1 MADIKEEIA
10 EADIKEETE
19 EGEALDVVAGVVV
32 AEAAEMG
39 IGSAL
44 ILGRFCP
51 LFIYY
56 LILLFYF
63 IFMGKLRDSPFLNT

>member
-10 EADIKEETE
+10 EADIKEEIE
-19 EGEALDVVAGVVV
+19 EDEALDVVAGVVV

-44 ILGRFCP
+44 ILGRFFP
-51 LFIYY
+51 LFIY
-56 LILLFYF
+56 
-63 IFMGKLRDSPFLNT
+63 SV